1 MKLMKF
7 VLKWK
12 AVVWLLLCIRKY
24 MTWFEFEMSMI
35 IIYTIINYLIYTF
48 ENDIEDHIIFK
59 GNLIYEI

>member
-1 MKLMKF
+1 
-7 VLKWK
+7 
-12 AVVWLLLCIRKY
+12 
-24 MTWFEFEMSMI
+24 MI